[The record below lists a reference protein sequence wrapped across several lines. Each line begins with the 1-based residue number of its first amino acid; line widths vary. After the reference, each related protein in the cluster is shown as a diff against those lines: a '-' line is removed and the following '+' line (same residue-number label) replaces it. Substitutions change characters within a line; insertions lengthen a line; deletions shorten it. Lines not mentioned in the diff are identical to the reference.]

1 MRLQGKKKKK
11 IQLSTLA
18 MTEDLIKK
26 AVDLLRK
33 SRNAVALT
41 GAGASTESS
50 IPDFHGKNGLWSR
63 YDPIEYGTL
72 GAFKAN
78 PQKVWQMLASLL
90 DFIDAKPNKGH
101 NALAILERQGL
112 LSGIITQ
119 NIDGLH
125 QKAGSK
131 NVIEFH
137 GALDSFSCLSCGDSY
152 DLAFVKGCA
161 LPPYCTSCNAILK
174 PDIVFYDERIPDAV
188 LSHAEQMLASVD
200 LLLVAGTSCQVQPAA
215 RIPFIVYNKGGK
227 IIEINREPVLKDI
240 AAVTLEGTFGAVMDK
255 LVERLA

>member
-1 MRLQGKKKKK
+1 
-11 IQLSTLA
+11 

-50 IPDFHGKNGLWSR
+50 IPDFHGKNGLWTR

-101 NALAILERQGL
+101 KALASL
-112 LSGIITQ
+112 
-119 NIDGLH
+119 
-125 QKAGSK
+125 
-131 NVIEFH
+131 
-137 GALDSFSCLSCGDSY
+137 
-152 DLAFVKGCA
+152 
-161 LPPYCTSCNAILK
+161 
-174 PDIVFYDERIPDAV
+174 
-188 LSHAEQMLASVD
+188 
-200 LLLVAGTSCQVQPAA
+200 
-215 RIPFIVYNKGGK
+215 
-227 IIEINREPVLKDI
+227 
-240 AAVTLEGTFGAVMDK
+240 
-255 LVERLA
+255 